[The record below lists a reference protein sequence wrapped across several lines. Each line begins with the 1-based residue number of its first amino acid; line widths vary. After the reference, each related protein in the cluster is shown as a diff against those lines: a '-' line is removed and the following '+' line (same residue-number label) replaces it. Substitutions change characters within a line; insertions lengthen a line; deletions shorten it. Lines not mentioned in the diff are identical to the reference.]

1 MAIGTVGTGLD
12 IPTLVAQLVAKER
25 EPQENQINALGTA
38 ATSKLSAI
46 STIKSGLSNLQ
57 TALAALVKSADNPGY
72 KTTLGTDAT
81 FTAAVDTGDNASS
94 PVAGTHQVQVQQ
106 LAQNQRLSSKAFDKD
121 AAIGGGKLTI
131 GYGDTSLDVDIAADS
146 KLPDVAKAINKAS
159 GGKGVVASVVTADDG
174 QHLVLTA
181 VDSGEAGAITV
192 TPSGGNGSLDDLA
205 YDGTA
210 ASKMEVMVE
219 AKDAIVIVDGFTRT
233 SSSNTI
239 SDLVPGV
246 TLTLTKANPDV
257 KQTLTIGRDNSA
269 LKANLTAF
277 VTAYNAINT
286 TLKSATAYDST
297 TNTASAL
304 TGDAMVR
311 GLQQQLRGQLS
322 PNVNE
327 LKALGITLAT
337 DGTLTLDSTKL
348 DAAIAKDPESVAN
361 MFGADGKVGKS
372 MTDMLKSN
380 LDATTG
386 TITQRTNTLN
396 KQIKDLE
403 KRLDDLDARMEQ
415 VSTRYTKQFTSMES
429 LVSQMQTTS
438 DYLTQQLA
446 KKTSS

>member
-1 MAIGTVGTGLD
+1 
-12 IPTLVAQLVAKER
+12 
-25 EPQENQINALGTA
+25 
-38 ATSKLSAI
+38 
-46 STIKSGLSNLQ
+46 
-57 TALAALVKSADNPGY
+57 
-72 KTTLGTDAT
+72 
-81 FTAAVDTGDNASS
+81 
-94 PVAGTHQVQVQQ
+94 
-106 LAQNQRLSSKAFDKD
+106 
-121 AAIGGGKLTI
+121 
-131 GYGDTSLDVDIAADS
+131 
-146 KLPDVAKAINKAS
+146 
-159 GGKGVVASVVTADDG
+159 
-174 QHLVLTA
+174 
-181 VDSGEAGAITV
+181 
-192 TPSGGNGSLDDLA
+192 SGGNGTLDDLA

-286 TLKSATAYDST
+286 TLKSATAYNSE

>member
-1 MAIGTVGTGLD
+1 MAIGTIGTGLD

-72 KTTLGTDAT
+72 KTTLGTDVT
-81 FTAAVDTGDNASS
+81 FTAAVDTGDNATS

-106 LAQNQRLSSKAFDKD
+106 LAQNQKLSSKAFDKD

-146 KLPDVAKAINKAS
+146 KLADVAKAINKAS

-192 TPSGGNGSLDDLA
+192 TPSGGNGTLDDLA

-210 ASKMEVMVE
+210 SSKMEVMVE

-257 KQTLTIGRDNSA
+257 KQTLTVGRDNSA

-286 TLKSATAYDST
+286 QLKSATAYNST
-297 TNTASAL
+297 TNTASA
-304 TGDAMVR
+304 
-311 GLQQQLRGQLS
+311 
-322 PNVNE
+322 
-327 LKALGITLAT
+327 
-337 DGTLTLDSTKL
+337 
-348 DAAIAKDPESVAN
+348 
-361 MFGADGKVGKS
+361 
-372 MTDMLKSN
+372 
-380 LDATTG
+380 
-386 TITQRTNTLN
+386 
-396 KQIKDLE
+396 
-403 KRLDDLDARMEQ
+403 
-415 VSTRYTKQFTSMES
+415 
-429 LVSQMQTTS
+429 
-438 DYLTQQLA
+438 
-446 KKTSS
+446 

>member
-1 MAIGTVGTGLD
+1 
-12 IPTLVAQLVAKER
+12 
-25 EPQENQINALGTA
+25 
-38 ATSKLSAI
+38 
-46 STIKSGLSNLQ
+46 
-57 TALAALVKSADNPGY
+57 
-72 KTTLGTDAT
+72 
-81 FTAAVDTGDNASS
+81 
-94 PVAGTHQVQVQQ
+94 
-106 LAQNQRLSSKAFDKD
+106 
-121 AAIGGGKLTI
+121 
-131 GYGDTSLDVDIAADS
+131 
-146 KLPDVAKAINKAS
+146 
-159 GGKGVVASVVTADDG
+159 
-174 QHLVLTA
+174 
-181 VDSGEAGAITV
+181 
-192 TPSGGNGSLDDLA
+192 
-205 YDGTA
+205 
-210 ASKMEVMVE
+210 MEVMVE

-257 KQTLTIGRDNSA
+257 KQTLTVGRDNSA

-286 TLKSATAYDST
+286 QLKSATAYNST

-396 KQIKDLE
+396 KQIRIWKSAWTIWM
-403 KRLDDLDARMEQ
+403 RAWNRCPPATP
-415 VSTRYTKQFTSMES
+415 SSSPRWSH